1 MNKSGL
7 SPKARQVFE
16 QMKEAEWR
24 DLRNRL
30 LYFGYRNYGGNDRR
44 LGYHLDDAVEDAIVD
59 VVTGVRQWPPV
70 DEYGN
75 EREIGLFVFLCQT
88 VRSKISHV
96 IAKKA
101 REIQFEDVQGLD
113 LPLDRLETLRGS
125 KESELERK
133 IIYSEFSEQLLKLV
147 SDDNTLTKLIK
158 VLIET
163 PDLRPQEIAPLLGI
177 SMQEMRNAQKRL
189 SRRLKALR
197 EEKYDKHSQ

>member
-7 SPKARQVFE
+7 SPKARQIFE
-16 QMKEAEWR
+16 QMKEAEWQ

-44 LGYHLDDAVEDAIVD
+44 LGYHLDDAVQDAIVD
-59 VVTGVRQWPPV
+59 VVTGVRRWPPV

-75 EREIGLFVFLCQT
+75 EKEISLFVFLCQT

-96 IAKKA
+96 FTRKA
-101 REIQFEDVQGLD
+101 REIQFEEVQGVD
-113 LPLDRLETLRGS
+113 LPLDRLETLLGP
-125 KESELERK
+125 KQSELERQ

-147 SDDNTLTKLIK
+147 SNDNTLTKFIK

-177 SMQEMRNAQKRL
+177 SMKEMRNAQKRL

-197 EEKYDKHSQ
+197 RRNNDKHSQ